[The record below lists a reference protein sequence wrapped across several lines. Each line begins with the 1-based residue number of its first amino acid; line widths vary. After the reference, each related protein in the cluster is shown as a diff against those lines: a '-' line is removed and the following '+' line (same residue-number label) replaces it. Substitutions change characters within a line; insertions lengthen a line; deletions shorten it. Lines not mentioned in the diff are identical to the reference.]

1 MWGLR
6 LGLRFDLHAI
16 AAQLV
21 VSGVRQAKGEPLFRC
36 GAVAEATER
45 NARRRRT
52 ADLRDGGPR
61 YSLDRPGKGGR
72 GCFLAQSIGNIST
85 ERQQRRI
92 RRSGGHAGG
101 ESSDAATIWKHG
113 AADRRAAIADGIG
126 AAPRKQTG
134 RTKERDGEVYKKSF
148 EMSHFRTR
156 GGRTGPFPG
165 LPRSLG
171 MERIRNGSNGG
182 RLIYNR

>member
-1 MWGLR
+1 MGFVSIWTR
-6 LGLRFDLHAI
+6 LLLSSSSLAY
-16 AAQLV
+16 
-21 VSGVRQAKGEPLFRC
+21 GERRANRGFVTVWLLKRRSEIRD
-36 GAVAEATER
+36 AEEPRTSETEVLATR
-45 NARRRRT
+45 
-52 ADLRDGGPR
+52 
-61 YSLDRPGKGGR
+61 SLDRPGKGGR

-85 ERQQRRI
+85 ERQRRRI
-92 RRSGGHAGG
+92 RRSEGHAGG

-148 EMSHFRTR
+148 EMSNFRTR

-165 LPRSLG
+165 LPKSLG

-182 RLIYNR
+182 PLMFNR